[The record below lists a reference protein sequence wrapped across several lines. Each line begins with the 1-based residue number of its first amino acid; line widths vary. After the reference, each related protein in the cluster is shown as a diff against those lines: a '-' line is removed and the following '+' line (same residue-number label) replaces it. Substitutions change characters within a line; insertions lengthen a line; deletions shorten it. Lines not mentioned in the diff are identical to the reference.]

1 MDRLRCVV
9 VEDEELG
16 RIQLLDLIK
25 QDSRLEVLGLAD
37 RSDKAVKLI
46 DSLHPD
52 LVFLDIQM
60 PGGSGWD
67 VVQQSQFKPQI
78 IFVTAHEKYAV
89 KAFEVA
95 AHDFLLKP
103 VVKARFDASVD
114 RVFIKIQG
122 RASNPTCISSET
134 VMVPIGNSGTY
145 VPLADVL
152 YIRSDGHYTV
162 AAVSGGA
169 KYRCRHPFSEW
180 LKQLPESVFL
190 RVQRGLVINTRRIAG
205 AELSSEGGNVRLGDL
220 NESVEIGARGADRL
234 SRFLNRV
241 RCSR

>member
-16 RIQLLDLIK
+16 RIQLLNLIK

-37 RSDKAVKLI
+37 RSDKAVTLI

-67 VVQQSQFKPQI
+67 VVQQIQFKPQI
-78 IFVTAHEKYAV
+78 IFVTAHDKHAV

-114 RVFIKIQG
+114 RVVMKIQS
-122 RASNPTCISSET
+122 RVSNASGISSET
-134 VMVPIGNSGTY
+134 VMVPIGSSGTY

-152 YIRSDGHYTV
+152 YICSDGHYTV

-169 KYRCRHPFSEW
+169 KYRCRQTFSEW
-180 LKQLPESVFL
+180 LKHLPESVFL
-190 RVQRGLVINTRRIAG
+190 QVQRGLVINTRRIAG
-205 AELSSEGGNVRLGDL
+205 AELSSGGGNVRLGDS

-241 RCSR
+241 RSSR